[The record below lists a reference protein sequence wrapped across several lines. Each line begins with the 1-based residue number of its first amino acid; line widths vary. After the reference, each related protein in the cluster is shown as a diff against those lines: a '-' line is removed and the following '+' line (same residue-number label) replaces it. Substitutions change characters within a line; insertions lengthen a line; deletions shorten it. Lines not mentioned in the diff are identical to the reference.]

1 MDEGAEPNQLL
12 VYGEGIE
19 RSKGLIA
26 KGPCYMVVEGTS
38 IDVWNDPW
46 VLWLEGFKSKIRQR
60 EEQNMEKNLDM

>member
-1 MDEGAEPNQLL
+1 MEG
-12 VYGEGIE
+12 VE